1 MVDEKV
7 SQTCLQV
14 QHPCE
19 NETTLANGTTPKN
32 ETIQKNET
40 KQTSGC
46 EHSDAGK
53 YIGLSDLFCE
63 VDIYLSKCHSRI
75 SQVSQLFLLL
85 DLDSVVMLKRDPTLN
100 PRYYFDKTFTE
111 YKNGFEANGA

>member
-63 VDIYLSKCHSRI
+63 VDIYLCDPSVIQESVKYLSFFI
-75 SQVSQLFLLL
+75 S
-85 DLDSVVMLKRDPTLN
+85 
-100 PRYYFDKTFTE
+100 
-111 YKNGFEANGA
+111 